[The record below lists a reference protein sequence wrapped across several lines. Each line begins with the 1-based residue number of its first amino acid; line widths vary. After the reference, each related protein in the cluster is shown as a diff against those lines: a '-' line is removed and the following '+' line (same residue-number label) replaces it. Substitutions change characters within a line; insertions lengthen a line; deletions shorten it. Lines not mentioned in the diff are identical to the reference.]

1 MSISS
6 LFWFRVIVRSRSAK
20 INTQDTDTYINSIH
34 SNTKLNITH
43 KEQRSINF
51 LDLTITRNQN
61 KLEID
66 IYGKPTTTD
75 TTINFLSNH
84 PIEHRMAAYRYYR
97 DRMHALPLDES
108 KKQKEWQTIQRIGK
122 SNNVPTQLLQK
133 LNKRI

>member
-6 LFWFRVIVRSRSAK
+6 LFWFRVIVRSRKFMERCSLCVILSFVLLWMLLMYVSVSCVFIFA
-20 INTQDTDTYINSIH
+20 D
-34 SNTKLNITH
+34 
-43 KEQRSINF
+43 